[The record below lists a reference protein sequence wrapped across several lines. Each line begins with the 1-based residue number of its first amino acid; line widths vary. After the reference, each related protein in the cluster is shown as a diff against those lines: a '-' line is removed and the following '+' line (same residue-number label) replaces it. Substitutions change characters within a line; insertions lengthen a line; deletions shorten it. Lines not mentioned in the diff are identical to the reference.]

1 MLDGVGLLEGVEE
14 LVQDVLL
21 SLLSRHDIGV
31 LLSIVA
37 LTDIVDVK
45 DATAI
50 DVNDLERLLDERL
63 TSTVHW
69 AHDLPQELVVDDLAV
84 VIRVEPIEDGLDL
97 KAVVSDAVAL
107 ERLLELLAVER
118 ARTVVVHDL
127 ERLAEVEDT
136 AGTTRLNPLTY
147 AVHKLVIGDELLLSI
162 FLLLPASV
170 TFALNIDALV
180 CGKVTGVSATG
191 GGH

>member
-107 ERLLELLAVER
+107 ERLLKLLAVEG

-127 ERLAEVEDT
+127 ERLAEVKDT
-136 AGTTRLNPLTY
+136 AGTTRLNPLTH

-170 TFALNIDALV
+170 TFALNIDALI